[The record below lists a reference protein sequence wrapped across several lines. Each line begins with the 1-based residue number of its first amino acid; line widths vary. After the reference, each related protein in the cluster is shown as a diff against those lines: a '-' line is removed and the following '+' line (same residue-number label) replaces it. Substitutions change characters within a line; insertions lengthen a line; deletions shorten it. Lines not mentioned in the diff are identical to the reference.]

1 MIRQWN
7 SRALSTSSPSP
18 RYDPAASAAE
28 DHNHALKV
36 KALGTIADELAK
48 IDAGGKA
55 FFEAKAKTASDELSG
70 GTDPF
75 QQGQVRLFGMPIRQ
89 FRE

>member
-1 MIRQWN
+1 M
-7 SRALSTSSPSP
+7 
-18 RYDPAASAAE
+18 
-28 DHNHALKV
+28 

>member
-1 MIRQWN
+1 MEQSGIKHKL
-7 SRALSTSSPSP
+7 ALSQVIQLHP
-18 RYDPAASAAE
+18 AAE
-28 DHNHALKV
+28 DHDHALKV